1 MSKDRF
7 VTPQDTETAGSP
19 SLARRLVPIG
29 IILSG
34 IALFFAL
41 GLNKYITLESLRE
54 NRLWLLGYVERNSLL
69 AAVSFFAVYTAI
81 AAFSVPGAAVTSI
94 TGGFLFGVWAGT
106 ALNIVSATFGATLLF
121 LAART
126 SLADL
131 LRRRAGPWLVRFEEG
146 FSEAAISYLLALRLM
161 PGVPFFI
168 VNLVPAFIGVSLRLF
183 VLTTFFGIMPG
194 AFVYTAIGASLSGL
208 LEDGGEI
215 SFDRLLTPDISI
227 ALGGLGILSLLPV
240 AYRLWRRYS
249 KKTS

>member
-41 GLNKYITLESLRE
+41 GLNKYITFESLRE
-54 NRLWLLGYVERNSLL
+54 NRLMLLGLVDRNSVL
-69 AAVSFFAVYTAI
+69 AAVLFFAVYACI
-81 AAFSVPGAAVTSI
+81 AAFSLPGAAVTSI
-94 TGGFLFGVWAGT
+94 TGGFLFGLWLGT
-106 ALNIVSATFGATLLF
+106 ALNVVGATFGATLLF

-126 SLADL
+126 SLGDL
-131 LRRRAGPWLVRFEEG
+131 LRQRAGPWMVRFERG
-146 FSEAAISYLLALRLM
+146 FQENAISYLLALRLM
-161 PGVPFFI
+161 PLFPFFI
-168 VNLVPAFIGVSLRLF
+168 VNLVPAFLGVSLRVF
-183 VLTTFFGIMPG
+183 ALTTFFGIIPAG
-194 AFVYTAIGASLSGL
+194 FVYTAIGSGLSGV
-208 LEDGGEI
+208 LEGGADLTL
-215 SFDRLLTPDISI
+215 DRLLTPDISI

-240 AYRLWRRYS
+240 AYRLWRRHS